1 MIDVEKLID
10 DLMEAMLNYEMT
22 YTQAVVL
29 STFVK
34 LYSLEIEETARLES
48 IIDVE

>member
-1 MIDVEKLID
+1 MLDVDKLID
-10 DLMEAMLNYEMT
+10 DLMEAMLNYEVT
-22 YTQAVVL
+22 YTQALVL

-34 LYSLEIEETARLES
+34 LYSLELAETARLES